1 MELWR
6 DIRGY
11 EGLYQVSNYGRI
23 RSLDRMVKGRC
34 GGLQLKRGKI
44 MILEKGRNGYIRVS
58 LKKDGK
64 YKHHSVHR
72 LVYETF
78 IGTIPEGMQVNHI
91 DEDKTNNFVFVNPD
105 GSVDLEKSNLNLMTP
120 KENINWGTGH
130 ERCIAQQCFPIL
142 QYTLDGELVREWS
155 SAQEAGRNGF
165 KQSNVRMCCL
175 GIYKT
180 SKGYIWKY
188 KNPHSSMRMRE

>member
-11 EGLYQVSNYGRI
+11 EGLYQVSNYGRVK
-23 RSLDRMVKGRC
+23 SLDRMVKGRC

-44 MILEKGRNGYIRVS
+44 MILEKSRNGYIRVS
-58 LKKDGK
+58 LKKDGR

-72 LVYETF
+72 LVYGAF
-78 IGTIPEGMQVNHI
+78 IGEIPDGMQVNHI
-91 DEDKTNNFVFVNPD
+91 NEKKEDNR
-105 GSVDLEKSNLNLMTP
+105 LENLNLMTP

-130 ERCIAQQCFPIL
+130 ERCIVQQCFPIL

-165 KQSNVRMCCL
+165 QQSNVRMCCL